1 LEVIRPLRWIGNR
14 LGLADIRQRLI
25 AIKAQGDII
34 MASEA
39 DLQADLDKIAAGV
52 TAAIASIADLKA
64 QIAALGT
71 GPVTQAQ
78 LDALTAQ
85 ADSIVAELTPP
96 TP

>member
-1 LEVIRPLRWIGNR
+1 MLRWLRNA
-14 LGLADIRQRLI
+14 LGLAGVRARLDYLI
-25 AIKAQGDII
+25 SQVEIL
-34 MASEA
+34 MAKEA

-52 TAAIASIADLKA
+52 TAAVSQIADLKA

-71 GPVTQAQ
+71 GPVSQEQ

-85 ADSIVAELTPP
+85 ADSIVAALTPN

>member
-1 LEVIRPLRWIGNR
+1 MTMRWCLSRGDRRILRSLDVI
-14 LGLADIRQRLI
+14 IRKVDLL
-25 AIKAQGDII
+25 
-34 MASEA
+34 MAKEA

-52 TAAIASIADLKA
+52 TAAVASIADLKA

-71 GPVTQAQ
+71 GPVTQEQ

-85 ADSIVAELTPP
+85 ADSIVAALTPT

>member
-1 LEVIRPLRWIGNR
+1 MRWWCFSTRQRRWILR
-14 LGLADIRQRLI
+14 SLDALHAKVDV
-25 AIKAQGDII
+25 I

-39 DLQADLDKIAAGV
+39 DLQKDLDAIAAGV
-52 TAAIASIADLKA
+52 TAAVSQIADLKA

-71 GPVTQAQ
+71 GPVSQEQ

-85 ADSIVAELTPP
+85 ADSIVAALTPN

>member
-1 LEVIRPLRWIGNR
+1 MLRWIGNR
-14 LGLADIRQRLI
+14 LGLAGIRGRLDVI
-25 AIKAQGDII
+25 IDKLGWI

-39 DLQADLDKIAAGV
+39 DLQKDLD
-52 TAAIASIADLKA
+52 AIASGVTTAVGQIADLKA

-85 ADSIVAELTPP
+85 ADSIVAALTPN